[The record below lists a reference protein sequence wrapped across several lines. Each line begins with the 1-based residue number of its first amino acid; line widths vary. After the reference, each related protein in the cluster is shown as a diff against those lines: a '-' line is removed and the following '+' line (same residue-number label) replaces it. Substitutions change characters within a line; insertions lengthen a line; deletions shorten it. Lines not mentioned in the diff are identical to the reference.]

1 MGVSVLWVSNLS
13 GALHGFV
20 LLARVV
26 GSILVG
32 LIVYGAVVACAQRDL
47 KRLVAYS
54 SLAGIGFIVLGFIG
68 LSTQGLT
75 GGVLLMVNHGIIMAA
90 ILLLIGWI
98 YERRQTWQVNE
109 LRGLQTPAPLM
120 AAAFTVAMMAS
131 IGLPGLNGFVSE
143 FLVLSGTFLTHRW
156 WAVAATL
163 GVIFAAM
170 YLLWAYQQ
178 SFHGKPDAMNA
189 GTRDLDWGERL
200 IIAPLL
206 ILIVLLGVYPA
217 PVLSRIEP
225 SVNRIIAHVEAVTH
239 THQPAVA
246 RYGPAGAQAQAEAG
260 GK

>member
-1 MGVSVLWVSNLS
+1 M
-13 GALHGFV
+13 
-20 LLARVV
+20 
-26 GSILVG
+26 LV
-32 LIVYGAVVACAQRDL
+32 
-47 KRLVAYS
+47 
-54 SLAGIGFIVLGFIG
+54 
-68 LSTQGLT
+68 
-75 GGVLLMVNHGIIMAA
+75 
-90 ILLLIGWI
+90 GWI
-98 YERRQTWQVNE
+98 YERRRTWQVSE

-178 SFHGKPDAMNA
+178 AFQGTPDAANA

-200 IIAPLL
+200 VIAPLL
-206 ILIVLLGVYPA
+206 ILIVLLGVYPG

-239 THQPAVA
+239 THQPLVA
-246 RYGPAGAQAQAEAG
+246 RYGPAGAEAEARA
-260 GK
+260 K